1 MANLYDQKLK
11 LQKQGEHPFA
21 QYVRILGKGKTGSRA
36 LTLDEAYTAMRMI
49 LAGET
54 EAVQL
59 GAFLMLLRVKEESSE
74 ELAGFVKA
82 ARDHINAPSSLSVDL
97 DWSSYAGKKKQLPW
111 FLLSCFLLAD
121 NGIRIY
127 MHGAAG
133 HTQGRLYTEQ
143 ALQQLNIATASNWQ
157 QVEQQLDKTNF
168 SFMPL
173 ANLCPQ
179 LNDIILLRDQLGLRS
194 PVHTLSRL
202 LNPLAAKHS
211 MQSIFHPSYADSHQE
226 AAILLGQENAAVF
239 KGEGGEIERKPE
251 ATCLVKSVINGQTE
265 EETWAKFVDGR
276 QTQAETLDM
285 QHLADTWRGNTED
298 NYGYQATIGTAA
310 IALKLLNKASNQD
323 EAIALAESFW
333 QQRNR
338 QRLG

>member
-1 MANLYDQKLK
+1 M
-11 LQKQGEHPFA
+11 
-21 QYVRILGKGKTGSRA
+21 
-36 LTLDEAYTAMRMI
+36 DEAYRAMQMI

-54 EAVQL
+54 EDVQI
-59 GAFLMLLRVKEESSE
+59 GAFLMLLRVKEESCE
-74 ELAGFVKA
+74 ELAGFVQA
-82 ARDHINAPSSLSVDL
+82 ARDHIKAPSSLPIDL

-143 ALQQLNIATASNWQ
+143 ALQQLDIPIAHNWQ

-173 ANLCPQ
+173 SNLCPQ

-202 LNPLAAKHS
+202 LNPLAAKFS
-211 MQSIFHPSYADSHQE
+211 MQSIFHPSYADSHQQ
-226 AAILLGQENAAVF
+226 AALLLGQENAAVF

-251 ATCLVKSVINGQTE
+251 AICLVKSVTNGQCE
-265 EETWAKFVDGR
+265 EENWPKFVDGR
-276 QTQAETLDM
+276 QTQAESLDI
-285 QHLADTWRGNTED
+285 QHLIDTWNGSIQD
-298 NYGYQATIGTAA
+298 SYGQQAIIGTAA
-310 IALKLLNKASNQD
+310 IALKLLNKANSQT
-323 EAIALAESFW
+323 EAIALAEDFW
-333 QQRNR
+333 QRRNK